1 MRKSA
6 VSLFLGSKDKKMKE
20 NEFPV
25 LEVSNIDW
33 DKDHDEYDKL
43 PRSFKLNW
51 GSKDWNFDEVS
62 QWTSQKFDW
71 VFNSI
76 NISQVGIWEDSG
88 CCCAGGC
95 SCC

>member
-1 MRKSA
+1 
-6 VSLFLGSKDKKMKE
+6 MKE

-43 PRSFKLNW
+43 PRNFKLNW

-62 QWTSQKFDW
+62 QWISQKFDW
-71 VFNSI
+71 VFKSI

>member
-1 MRKSA
+1 
-6 VSLFLGSKDKKMKE
+6 MKE

-25 LEVSNIDW
+25 LEVSKIDW
-33 DKDHDEYDKL
+33 DKDHDEYEKL

-76 NISQVGIWEDSG
+76 NISQIGTWEDSD
-88 CCCAGGC
+88 CSCCAGGC

>member
-1 MRKSA
+1 
-6 VSLFLGSKDKKMKE
+6 MKE

-25 LEVSNIDW
+25 LKVSDIDW
-33 DKDHDEYDKL
+33 DIEHEEFDKL
-43 PRSFKLNW
+43 PKSFKLNW
-51 GSKDWNFDEVS
+51 GSKNWDFDEVS
-62 QWTSQKFDW
+62 NWVSQKFDW

-76 NISQVGIWEDSG
+76 NISQVGTWQESS